1 VSARAILARARAAR
15 LSLRVDEAGVLRAT
29 GRVAVDLLAE
39 LRAHKAEI
47 AGLLPAPT
55 LPPEMAAIL
64 GGFPGAEITFRPPTP
79 VPDEPQLGDWV
90 WSQPLPPRRRKWR

>member
-1 VSARAILARARAAR
+1 VSARALLARARAAG

-47 AGLLPAPT
+47 AGLLAAPP
-55 LPPEMAAIL
+55 LPPELVAVLDA
-64 GGFPGAEITFRPPTP
+64 FPGSTIEVRPPTP
-79 VPDEPQLGDWV
+79 VPDEPRLGEWV
-90 WSQPLPPRRRKWR
+90 WCEPLPPRRRKWR